1 MKDIVIYG
9 STTCGH
15 CENLKVF
22 LKSKNLDF
30 QDFNVMKDSDAMDK
44 VLALG
49 AKKLPVLV
57 YNDQFVSGFNEDKIR
72 EVLGI

>member
-1 MKDIVIYG
+1 MKD
-9 STTCGH
+9 
-15 CENLKVF
+15 N
-22 LKSKNLDF
+22 
-30 QDFNVMKDSDAMDK
+30 DAMDK